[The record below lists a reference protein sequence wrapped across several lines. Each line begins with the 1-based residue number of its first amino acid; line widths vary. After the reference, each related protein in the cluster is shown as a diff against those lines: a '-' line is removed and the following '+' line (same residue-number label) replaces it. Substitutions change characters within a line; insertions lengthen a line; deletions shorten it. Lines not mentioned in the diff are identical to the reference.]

1 MFFTINAYKIPLE
14 SVYRLKCNSN
24 WEPQDNFKEFDL
36 VNDMV
41 FKTHEEAEKWLE
53 KEEILIVNGEKVNVL
68 GAHVSYL
75 GVDNFNIEIV
85 VHRSEKPKLF
95 TIEDL
100 RKLLEE
106 GDDRYNNSLIIDFE
120 GNLKLVQSNPE
131 DIIYHSNYAVS
142 NEVYNSGNGF
152 VGRKLDDLYLRLIY
166 LNLLDNWLLHI
177 QTGRSI
183 YVSCYEDNIDEKK
196 TIYKINKLVMN
207 N

>member
-1 MFFTINAYKIPLE
+1 
-14 SVYRLKCNSN
+14 
-24 WEPQDNFKEFDL
+24 
-36 VNDMV
+36 MV

-106 GDDRYNNSLIIDFE
+106 GDNRYNNSLIIDFE
-120 GNLKLVQSNPE
+120 GNLKLVQSDPE
-131 DIIYHSNYAVS
+131 DIIYNSNYAVS